1 MNNNY
6 RPNNSPKQ
14 DSSIRGMVSDA
25 MKKRLEKI
33 INPPEPAKADKRPK
47 NNLWIANLAFNFL
60 LAFVDII
67 TAITVASFTLWFYGI
82 LVFGAGY
89 GPVALWE
96 VLYVRAYASKV
107 QKYIAIAGALVG
119 ACSTIGIGI
128 LVGVLNVIN
137 LNSLFGAG
145 TIEMIIIISLIV
157 LVSVHVILFGA
168 YYFIDLG
175 ISREQ
180 KYATSLANHDDTMRS
195 VTMAKQIAQEILTL
209 GADLENEVREGRGGL
224 VGAALSKIGSN
235 NILEDEVPELSD
247 PDRSNGHHP

>member
-6 RPNNSPKQ
+6 PPNAPKQ
-14 DSSIRGMVSDA
+14 DSSLRGMVSDA
-25 MKKRLEKI
+25 MKKRLERI

-47 NNLWIANLAFNFL
+47 NNLWIANIAFNFL

-67 TAITVASFTLWFYGI
+67 TAITVGTFTMWFYGV

-96 VLYVRAYASKV
+96 ILYVRPYASKN
-107 QKYIAIAGALVG
+107 QKHIAIAGAIVG
-119 ACSTIGIGI
+119 AFSTIGIGI
-128 LVGVLNVIN
+128 LVGVLNVVN
-137 LNSLFGAG
+137 LNSLFGSG
-145 TIEMIIIISLIV
+145 TIEMIIVISLIV

-168 YYFIDLG
+168 YYFTDLG
-175 ISREQ
+175 ITREQ

-209 GADLENEVREGRGGL
+209 GADLENEVREGRGRL
-224 VGAALSKIGSN
+224 VGAALTQIGSS